1 MIFKSVTVEKREVM
15 SLAYDLLALAQDD
28 ENDVADMRVFVF
40 A

>member
-15 SLAYDLLALAQDD
+15 SLVYDLLALAQDD
-28 ENDVADMRVFVF
+28 ENDVADIRVFVF